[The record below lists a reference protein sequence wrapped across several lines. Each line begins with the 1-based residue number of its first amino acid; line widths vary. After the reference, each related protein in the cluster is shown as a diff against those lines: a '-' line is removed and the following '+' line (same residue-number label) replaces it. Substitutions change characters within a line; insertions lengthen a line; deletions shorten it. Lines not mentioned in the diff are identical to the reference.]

1 MKNLIHR
8 IKNKMT
14 LKNKSLSSIMTAL
27 VVSIVLL
34 ASLIALF
41 TFMQLYENSIEL
53 SAITSS
59 EQAVVQAKNR
69 IEDYTTDIHEIMGMI
84 RKNIGQEEQVKNDF
98 FNNLMEIRSDIVA
111 ITAYDLEGNL
121 LSCWS
126 KDKKLKDK
134 LYRNLPY
141 TKSDQQSGKIYI
153 SKPHVESLFIHYYPW
168 VVTISQK
175 MKSQQGQEMMISM
188 DIRFSSIANYVDEIG
203 IGQHGYCFIVDNQ
216 GNIVYHPQQQLL
228 YCGLKEENTEEITKL
243 SDGVYTYS
251 NVIYTVQ
258 TLKNSTWRIVGVSYV
273 EEMITSKVEH
283 MVHIL
288 ASLVLIVLLTAFIS
302 SMILSRAFSKPVK
315 SLTMAMQAFE
325 SNTKDFKFKPVE
337 GSSEINILSDS
348 FAHMVLQIQELM
360 EKVRQEEITLRKTEL
375 NALQAQI
382 NPHFLYNTLDSIAW
396 MCEEE
401 RNQEASEMVR
411 ALAKLFRISIS
422 KGHELITVERE
433 LQHAESYLKI
443 QKYRYGNSFTYEMD
457 VDSCCYQY
465 MCNKIML
472 QPLIENALYHGLDR
486 VEEGKI
492 IIGVYEKGEEIILKV
507 EDNGVGMTKEECE
520 AILHKEAS
528 YKETSYK
535 TGIGIKNVDD
545 RIKIYFG
552 NQYGL
557 SITSELDEGT
567 KVEIR
572 MPKVLEGHL

>member
-1 MKNLIHR
+1 MKNLIYH

-14 LKNKSLSSIMTAL
+14 LKNKSLSGIMTAL
-27 VVSIVLL
+27 VVAIVLL
-34 ASLIALF
+34 ASLLALF
-41 TFMQLYENSIEL
+41 AFMKLYENSTEL
-53 SAITSS
+53 GAITSS

-69 IEDYTTDIHEIMGMI
+69 IEDYTTDINEIMGMI
-84 RKNIGQEEQVKNDF
+84 RSNIGQEEQIKNDF
-98 FNNLMEIRSDIVA
+98 FNYLMEIRSDIVA

-126 KDKKLKDK
+126 KGQKLKDK
-134 LYRNLPY
+134 VYKNLSY
-141 TKSDQQSGKIYI
+141 TKSDKKDGDIYI
-153 SKPHVESLFIHYYPW
+153 SKPHVESLFINYYPW
-168 VVTISQK
+168 IVTISQK
-175 MKSQQGQEMMISM
+175 MTNKQGQDMMISM
-188 DIRFSSIANYVDEIG
+188 DIRFTSIANYVDEIG
-203 IGQHGYCFIVDNQ
+203 IGQHGYCFIIDDK
-216 GNIVYHPQQQLL
+216 GNIVYHPQQQLI
-228 YCGLKEENTEEITKL
+228 YCGLKEENTEEMTRL
-243 SDGVYTYS
+243 LDGVYTYS
-251 NVIYTVQ
+251 KVIYTLH

-273 EEMITSKVEH
+273 EEMITNKIEH
-283 MVHIL
+283 MIHIL
-288 ASLVLIVLLTAFIS
+288 ASLILIVLMTAFIS
-302 SMILSRAFSKPVK
+302 GLILSKAFSKPAK
-315 SLTMAMQAFE
+315 SLTMAMAAFE
-325 SNTKDFKFKPVE
+325 SNTKDFKFKSVE
-337 GSSEINILSDS
+337 GSCEINALSDS

-401 RNQEASEMVR
+401 RNKEASEMAG

-422 KGHELITVERE
+422 KGHELITIERE

-457 VDSCCYQY
+457 VESCCCQY

-472 QPLIENALYHGLDR
+472 QPLIENALYHGLDM
-486 VEEGKI
+486 VDEGRI
-492 IIGVYEKGEEIILKV
+492 IIDVHQKGEEIILSV
-507 EDNGVGMTKEECE
+507 EDNGVGMTQEKCEE
-520 AILHKEAS
+520 IFHKEAS
-528 YKETSYK
+528 HKA
-535 TGIGIKNVDD
+535 GIGIKNVDD

-572 MPKVLEGHL
+572 MPKVLEGHYDAK